1 ASPRQIKLNCK
12 TMRERMQTIGGGGGV
27 AMIGHA
33 PLPACLSSE
42 AAQSVIVLRA
52 QEVDEEVAVAAIAVE
67 TRIDCSIASEIVQL
81 GAPIKSAVQ
90 SISVWTCCRAAICG
104 ARK

>member
-1 ASPRQIKLNCK
+1 LHASPRQIKLNCK
-12 TMRERMQTIGGGGGV
+12 TMRERMQTIGGV

-67 TRIDCSIASEIVQL
+67 TRIDCSITSEIVQL

-90 SISVWTCCRAAICG
+90 SISAWTCCRAAICG